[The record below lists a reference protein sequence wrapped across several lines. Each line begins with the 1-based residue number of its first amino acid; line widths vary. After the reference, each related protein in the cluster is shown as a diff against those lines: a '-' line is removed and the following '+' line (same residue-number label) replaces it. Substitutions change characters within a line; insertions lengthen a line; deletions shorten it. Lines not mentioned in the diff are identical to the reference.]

1 MLQDHDHSKLLPGA
15 NVMTHRLTKKNL
27 DHAQWQVIPCNLK
40 TKEQAEKEHEE
51 KKKKAKEEAEK
62 KKEEAAKKETNATA
76 PAATEDQKDKPVAAP
91 AASPAPAP

>member
-1 MLQDHDHSKLLPGA
+1 
-15 NVMTHRLTKKNL
+15 MTHRLTKKNL

-62 KKEEAAKKETNATA
+62 KKKEEAAKKESNATA
-76 PAATEDQKDKPVAAP
+76 PAATEGVVGGCGEACLGAG
-91 AASPAPAP
+91 